1 MPNKLVIVESPS
13 KAKTIKKYLG
23 DDYDVI
29 ASQGHIIDLPSS
41 KFGVDI
47 ENNFKPEYK
56 TMKGKAKI
64 VKDIKEKA
72 KNKEKIYLATDP
84 DREGEAIAWHLKNVL
99 NIDDSDKCRIT
110 FNEITKAAVKS
121 AVEHPRKVDNNLVDA
136 QQARRVLDRIVGY
149 KLSPLLWKKIKKG
162 LSAGRVQSVALK
174 IIIDRERQI
183 RDFKPEEYW
192 LLTAKLQNKKDI
204 VLAKFYGDTK
214 KKIELKTKEQ
224 VDEII
229 KIIDKKE
236 YKVIDVKKSER
247 KKNPPPPF
255 TTSSL
260 QQEASRKLGF
270 SVKKTMMVAQKLY
283 ESGYIT
289 YMRTDSTR
297 LSDDA
302 KKMAKEYIVSNFGK
316 NYYLDRVFKTKETAQ
331 DAHEAIRPSRLDIQ
345 ASEFDGDEKKLYT
358 LILNRF
364 LASQMSVA
372 VYDTTKIVIQ
382 VENYIFH
389 VNGSVIKFDGF
400 MKLYIEGKDD
410 TKVNDEEIEGMLP
423 ELNVGETLKQI
434 ELNKEQKFTEPPS
447 RYTEASLVKAM
458 EEKAIGR
465 PSTYAPTIST
475 LLDRVYIEKDKKF
488 LVPTNLGEVV
498 NDMLEEYFKE
508 IVDVAF
514 TAEMENKLDM
524 VAENK
529 ENYVQML
536 REFYDPFITNLN
548 DVEDKIQKV
557 KLPEEVTDI
566 KCELCGRNMVI
577 KQGRFG
583 KFLACPGYPECKNA
597 KPIVQEC
604 NVPCPKCG
612 GKVLIKKTKT
622 KKNFY
627 VCENNTNSEDSK
639 CDYISWNKPTADGKE
654 EVKPKRKVTKKKVA
668 AKKSTTKKTTKKASK
683 K

>member
-110 FNEITKAAVKS
+110 FNEITKTAVKS

-283 ESGYIT
+283 EAGYIT

-302 KKMAKEYIVSNFGK
+302 KKMAKEYIVSNFGN

-423 ELNVGETLKQI
+423 ELKVGETLKQI

-548 DVEDKIQKV
+548 EVEDKIQKV

>member
-1 MPNKLVIVESPS
+1 MSNKLVIVESPS

-23 DDYDVI
+23 QDYDVI

-72 KNKEKIYLATDP
+72 KNKEKVYLATDP

-99 NIDDSDKCRIT
+99 NIDDSDNCRIT
-110 FNEITKAAVKS
+110 FNEITKSAVKN

-183 RDFKPEEYW
+183 KAFKPEEYW
-192 LLTAKLQNKKDI
+192 LLIAKLQKENDI
-204 VLAKFYGDTK
+204 VFAKFYGDTK
-214 KKIELKTKEQ
+214 KKIELTNQNQ
-224 VDEII
+224 VEDII
-229 KIIDKKE
+229 RKIDKKD
-236 YKVIDVKKSER
+236 YKVIDIKKSER

-283 ESGYIT
+283 EAGYIT

-302 KKMAKEYIVSNFGK
+302 KKMAKDYIVSNFGK

-331 DAHEAIRPSRLDIQ
+331 DAHEAIRPSKLDVLI
-345 ASEFDGDEKKLYT
+345 SEFEGDERKLYN

-372 VYDTTKIVIQ
+372 IYDTTKIIIQ

-400 MKLYIEGKDD
+400 MKLYIEGRDD
-410 TKVNDEEIEGMLP
+410 NKTNDEEVEGLLP
-423 ELNVGETLKQI
+423 ALNIGDLLEQKELKP
-434 ELNKEQKFTEPPS
+434 EQKFTEPPS

-475 LLDRVYIEKDKKF
+475 LLDRFYIEKDKKF

-498 NDMLEEYFKE
+498 NDMLEEYFKD

-524 VAENK
+524 IAEDK

-536 REFYDPFITNLN
+536 REFYEPFISNLN
-548 DVEDKIQKV
+548 NVENKIERV

-597 KPIVQEC
+597 KPIIEEC

-622 KKNFY
+622 KKKFY
-627 VCENNTNSEDSK
+627 VCENNTNTEDSK
-639 CDYISWNKPTADGKE
+639 CDYISWNKPTLDGKE
-654 EVKPKRKVTKKKVA
+654 ETKTRKKISNKK
-668 AKKSTTKKTTKKASK
+668 TETKKTTTKKVSK
-683 K
+683 KTSKK